1 MSKVGKNIRIVL
13 VLLAGL
19 IILLHSTIPH
29 HHYLDSSCDHNFS
42 NSNANETRGES
53 SNEANTHC
61 HALNNLVV
69 EKVRPVT
76 FSTINTTPSFLLF
89 CISIFDTLKFDNK
102 VLLTTYPTKDII
114 VLKQYLSSEL
124 SFRGPPALA

>member
-29 HHYLDSSCDHNFS
+29 HHHLDSSCDHNFS
-42 NSNANETRGES
+42 NSNPNETRGES

-61 HALNNLVV
+61 HALNNIVV
-69 EKVRPVT
+69 EKVKLVT
-76 FSTINTTPSFLLF
+76 FSTIYTAPGFILF
-89 CISIFDTLKFDNK
+89 CISIFGTLKFDNK
-102 VLLTTYPTKDII
+102 VLLTTYLIKDIVI
-114 VLKQYLSSEL
+114 LKQYLSNEL
-124 SFRGPPALA
+124 SYRGPPALV